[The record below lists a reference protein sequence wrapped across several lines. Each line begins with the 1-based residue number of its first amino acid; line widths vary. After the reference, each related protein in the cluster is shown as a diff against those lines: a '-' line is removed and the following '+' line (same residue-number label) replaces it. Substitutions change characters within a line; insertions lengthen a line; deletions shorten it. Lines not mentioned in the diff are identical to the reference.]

1 MTDPNS
7 LAIFAKVVEASSI
20 SGPGLGL
27 SLRAPRVSSKNSK
40 ANRIET
46 GESSGGIGE
55 ICSVEVDEKIAKKIA
70 DHSTKLIDA
79 VKRRRRA
86 IDQKAM
92 LSTLR

>member
-46 GESSGGIGE
+46 GERSGGI
-55 ICSVEVDEKIAKKIA
+55 
-70 DHSTKLIDA
+70 
-79 VKRRRRA
+79 RRFVPVIGLVSILMA
-86 IDQKAM
+86 HG
-92 LSTLR
+92 S

>member
-40 ANRIET
+40 AN
-46 GESSGGIGE
+46 GSSFLQGWTAYHDSMCPGQAQRWSAPAAFVPRLG
-55 ICSVEVDEKIAKKIA
+55 SR
-70 DHSTKLIDA
+70 H
-79 VKRRRRA
+79 
-86 IDQKAM
+86 
-92 LSTLR
+92 